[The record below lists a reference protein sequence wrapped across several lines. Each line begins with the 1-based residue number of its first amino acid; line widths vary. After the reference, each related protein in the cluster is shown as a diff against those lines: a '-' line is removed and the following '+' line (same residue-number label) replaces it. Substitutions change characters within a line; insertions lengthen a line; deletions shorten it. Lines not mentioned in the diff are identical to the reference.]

1 MSDQLQGLKAALADR
16 YAIREELGA
25 GGMATVYLAED
36 MKHHRKVAVKVLRQ
50 ELAAALGPERFLREI
65 EISARLRHPHIL
77 PLYDSG
83 EAGGFLYY
91 VMPHV
96 AGESLRDRL
105 NREKQLPIEDALRI
119 AAEVADALQYAHDQN
134 VIHRDIKPENILL
147 ESGHAVVADFGIA
160 RAVAESGGE
169 RLTDT
174 GLSLG
179 TPTYMSPEQAAG
191 NAEID
196 GRSDTFALGIVLYE
210 MLIGEPPFDG
220 PTAQAIVAKILTEPV
235 PPLRQQRGTVSEET
249 EGVVMKALAKVPADR
264 IATAGELSRVLR
276 GLETTRTTTTPV
288 TIAPVHR
295 WKPVAAGVAIVA
307 AAIIGWMTLR
317 PGSPTPAG
325 GDRPSIAVLPFENI
339 GAPENEYFA
348 DGITEEMTS
357 RLAQISGLRVIART
371 STLRYKGTTQDIREI
386 GAALG
391 VDYILEGTVRT
402 DRGPDGTGQVRV
414 TPQLVIVSDNSHLW
428 TDRFDASL
436 LPGAVFE
443 VQGEIAEQV
452 ARALNIT
459 LLGSERTALRDTLTV
474 DPEAHDAY
482 LLGRFYW
489 NKRRRDDLVR
499 AEEYFRRAIDLD
511 PTYVQAYVGL
521 SDTYTLFDIYNVE
534 TIKVE
539 EAFARAEAAARR
551 AIDLDSTN
559 AGAYASL
566 GMTLTFGAWNWPDAE
581 AAFQQAMA
589 LDPEHPQTHYWYAQ
603 MLWFVGDLDGAVRRA
618 ARGAELEPT
627 SAVVRN
633 IYGIMLSSARRFD
646 EAVVAGRAAAEFDP
660 EYGRGRGSFIQAL
673 LSAGEYDAAMEEMR
687 FAGTPDSI
695 ARLTVGAQRGDPA
708 ARAWVLQR
716 ARAGRRGAADVRR
729 LAELGEPDEAL
740 DLLEVL
746 IARRSRAVPAA
757 IRSQQFDRLR
767 SHPRYLEIV
776 RRLGIR
782 P

>member
-1 MSDQLQGLKAALADR
+1 MSDQLQGLKAALVDR

-119 AAEVADALQYAHDQN
+119 AAEVADALQYAHDQG

-169 RLTDT
+169 RLTET

-220 PTAQAIVAKILTEPV
+220 PTGQAIVAKILTAPV
-235 PPLRQQRGTVSEET
+235 PPLRQQRGTISEET

-264 IATAGELSRVLR
+264 IATAGELNRVLR

-307 AAIIGWMTLR
+307 AAIVGWMALR
-317 PGSPTPAG
+317 PRPPAPAG

-566 GMTLTFGAWNWPDAE
+566 GMTFTFGGWNWPDAE

-618 ARGAELEPT
+618 ARGVELEPT

-633 IYGIMLSSARRFD
+633 IYGIMLSSAGRFD
-646 EAVVAGRAAAEFDP
+646 EAVVASRAAAEFDP
-660 EYGRGRGSFIQAL
+660 EFGRGRASFIRAL
-673 LSAGEYDAAMEEMR
+673 LGAGEYDAALEEMR

-695 ARLTVGAQRGDPA
+695 ARLTVDAQRGDPA
-708 ARAWVLQR
+708 ARAWMLER
-716 ARAGRRGAADVRR
+716 TRAGRRGAADVWW

-746 IARRSRAVPAA
+746 IARRSRTVPTA
-757 IRSQQFDRLR
+757 IRSQQFNRLR

>member
-36 MKHHRKVAVKVLRQ
+36 MKHHSKVAVKVLRQ

-633 IYGIMLSSARRFD
+633 IYGIMLSSAGRFD

>member
-317 PGSPTPAG
+317 PGSPTAAG

-633 IYGIMLSSARRFD
+633 IYGIMLSSAGRFD

-746 IARRSRAVPAA
+746 IARRSRAVPQT
-757 IRSQQFDRLR
+757 IRTQQFDRLR

>member
-1 MSDQLQGLKAALADR
+1 MSDQLQDLKAALVDR
-16 YAIREELGA
+16 YDIREELGA

-50 ELAAALGPERFLREI
+50 ELAATLGPERFLREI

-119 AAEVADALQYAHDQN
+119 AAEVADALQYAHDQD

-169 RLTDT
+169 RLTET

-264 IATAGELSRVLR
+264 IATAGELNRVLR

-307 AAIIGWMTLR
+307 AAIVGWMALR
-317 PGSPTPAG
+317 PGSPVPAG

-414 TPQLVIVSDNSHLW
+414 TPQLVIVSDN
-428 TDRFDASL
+428 
-436 LPGAVFE
+436 
-443 VQGEIAEQV
+443 
-452 ARALNIT
+452 
-459 LLGSERTALRDTLTV
+459 
-474 DPEAHDAY
+474 
-482 LLGRFYW
+482 
-489 NKRRRDDLVR
+489 
-499 AEEYFRRAIDLD
+499 
-511 PTYVQAYVGL
+511 
-521 SDTYTLFDIYNVE
+521 
-534 TIKVE
+534 
-539 EAFARAEAAARR
+539 
-551 AIDLDSTN
+551 
-559 AGAYASL
+559 
-566 GMTLTFGAWNWPDAE
+566 
-581 AAFQQAMA
+581 
-589 LDPEHPQTHYWYAQ
+589 
-603 MLWFVGDLDGAVRRA
+603 
-618 ARGAELEPT
+618 
-627 SAVVRN
+627 
-633 IYGIMLSSARRFD
+633 
-646 EAVVAGRAAAEFDP
+646 
-660 EYGRGRGSFIQAL
+660 
-673 LSAGEYDAAMEEMR
+673 
-687 FAGTPDSI
+687 
-695 ARLTVGAQRGDPA
+695 
-708 ARAWVLQR
+708 
-716 ARAGRRGAADVRR
+716 
-729 LAELGEPDEAL
+729 
-740 DLLEVL
+740 
-746 IARRSRAVPAA
+746 
-757 IRSQQFDRLR
+757 
-767 SHPRYLEIV
+767 
-776 RRLGIR
+776 
-782 P
+782 